1 MPLLSH
7 REAQFMRFLI
17 TQADEG
23 QGCNILSNALSVA
36 DATESES
43 NFKSDTE

>member
-23 QGCNILSNALSVA
+23 QGCNILSNAIGDSQSP
-36 DATESES
+36 DQ
-43 NFKSDTE
+43 KS